1 MPSQTTIRVCDAS
14 GNFLFE
20 TAQFLEAGSAPGLH
34 YVLSVG
40 NIGAMTVTLPP
51 DYNDLLP
58 KDGRIFIMRSV
69 NGNTAIREGG
79 SCYLI
84 RKWEYADDYTTI
96 TAVHANDLMRRRF
109 LLYDPAFS
117 GSGTDITAM
126 AADDAMKG
134 VWRHNAGNTIDV
146 GLRSFSSVTATND
159 HIQED
164 WSASISVQA
173 NATLGAVI
181 TINKLAFMNMLDVFH
196 VLADAS
202 YANGIW
208 LTAEIVTPTES
219 TLELQTFIS
228 QRGTDRRFSTAS
240 GLIFDANR
248 GNLANVILTI
258 DAIEE
263 KTMAQSLGAS
273 PQGARFVGTYH
284 DSNRIYDSPF
294 ARIET
299 IFDMNDAPND
309 SGLTHGAKS
318 AVQAGWPRVYTSAEL
333 TETDQCIRGVHFDL
347 GDYVTIEIR
356 GVQYDMRLNQLDV
369 SVTAQSEVAKVGFYQ
384 ELQTVSF

>member
-1 MPSQTTIRVCDAS
+1 MPSSTTIRVTDAS

-34 YVLSVG
+34 YILSVG

-51 DYNDLLP
+51 AYNDLLP
-58 KDGRIFIMRSV
+58 KDGRIHIMRGV
-69 NGNTAIREGG
+69 NGSTAIREGG
-79 SCYLI
+79 SCYFI
-84 RKWEYADDYTTI
+84 RKWEYGDDYTTI
-96 TAVHANDLMRRRF
+96 SAVHANDLMRRRF
-109 LLYDPAFS
+109 ILYDNAFDS
-117 GSGTDITAM
+117 DTDWTGN
-126 AADDAMKG
+126 ADDLIKSI
-134 VWRHNAGNTIDV
+134 WQHNAGTTI
-146 GLRSFSSVTATND
+146 GATRSYSSVTATTDNV
-159 HIQED
+159 QEV
-164 WSASISVQA
+164 WTSSISVA
-173 NATLGAVI
+173 AAAALGASV
-181 TINKLAFMNMLDVFH
+181 TFNQTGYLNMLDVFH
-196 VLADAS
+196 TLSDMS
-202 YANGIW
+202 YANGVY

-228 QRGTDRRFSTAS
+228 QRGVDRRFSTGS
-240 GLIFDANR
+240 GLIFAADR
-248 GNLANVILTI
+248 GNLANVLLTI

-273 PQGARFVGTYH
+273 PQGGRFTGTYH

-318 AVQAGWPRVYTSAEL
+318 AVQAGWPRVYTTADL

-347 GDYVTIEIR
+347 GDYVTIETR
-356 GVQYDMRLNQLDV
+356 GVQYDMRLNQLEV
-369 SVTAQSEVAKVGFYQ
+369 NVTAQGETAKVGFYQ
-384 ELQTVSF
+384 ELQTVAF